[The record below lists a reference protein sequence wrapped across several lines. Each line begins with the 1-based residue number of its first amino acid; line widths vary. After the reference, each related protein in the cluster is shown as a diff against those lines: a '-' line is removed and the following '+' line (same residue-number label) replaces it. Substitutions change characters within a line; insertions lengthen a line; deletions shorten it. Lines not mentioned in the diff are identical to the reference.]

1 MAESA
6 RPPLHPDARRWCV
19 AAAAVAALPL
29 LLLMPGWLAGTLAT
43 VGLVSAW
50 SGARRPWPDW
60 LRLLLTLSLTG
71 LVLAAFGFRF
81 GRDTGCALLLAMLAL
96 KLGETRW
103 LRDGRSLVGFAL
115 FATFAAFLQ
124 DQGPLTLALAVPAVT
139 MALAA
144 SSRMAEHEVP
154 GGVTVPVAHRLA
166 GAVAWVALAIPLAV
180 ATFWL
185 FPRLPAP
192 LWGVP
197 ENALARTG
205 ISDRMEPGQWLDLMN
220 DDAPAFRAR
229 FFGPP
234 PPVEQM
240 YWRGPVLWDFD
251 GRAWTRAPWAASLP
265 PAPVEAAGPGLAYE
279 ITLEPTDKRFLFAL
293 DLPTSAP
300 PDAVMGLDL
309 APYARRAVSSL
320 RRYRLESVSPARFE
334 PQLRHQLWQA
344 ATRLPEGY
352 NPRTLALAQRW
363 RSEGADDAEVIRRAL
378 AWFRAEFSY
387 SLDAPPL
394 GRHSVD
400 EFLFVTRQ
408 GFCEHFSSSFAV
420 LMRAAGIPARVVT
433 GYAGGFRNPIGD
445 YWLIRQSDAH
455 AWTEV
460 WLEGRGWTRIDPT
473 AAVDPERVFLRSGFI
488 GGGLAG
494 LGEGLVPIATFADWL
509 RRGWNELVL
518 GFDANRQR
526 LLLRPFGI
534 EEASAG
540 QLALAFATGVG
551 LSLALTLW
559 LLLRQSSPR
568 TDPLLAAYARFLA
581 RLARAGVAK
590 APHEPPLTFAERAA
604 ARLPADAGE
613 ILALSRRFAAWRY
626 AGAVLDNE
634 ARAQL
639 ARALRNFRP
648 RVRARPLPGADP

>member
-19 AAAAVAALPL
+19 AAATVAALPL
-29 LLLMPGWLAGTLAT
+29 LLLLPGWLAATLAT

-50 SGARRPWPDW
+50 SSAHRPWPDW
-60 LRLLLTLSLTG
+60 LRLLLTLSLAG

-144 SSRMAEHEVP
+144 SSRMAESEAP
-154 GGVTVPVAHRLA
+154 DGVATPAARRLA
-166 GAVAWVALAIPLAV
+166 GAVAWIALAIPLAMV
-180 ATFWL
+180 AFWL
-185 FPRLPAP
+185 FPRFPAP

-251 GRAWTRAPWAASLP
+251 GRAWTRAPWITSLP
-265 PAPVEAAGPGLAYE
+265 PAPVEAAGPPLSYE

-293 DLPTSAP
+293 DLPTTAP

-309 APYARRAVSSL
+309 APYARRPVSSL
-320 RRYRLESVSPARFE
+320 QRYRLQSVPPARFE
-334 PQLRHQLWQA
+334 PQLGQLLRQA

-363 RSEGADDAEVIRRAL
+363 RGEGANDEEVIRRAL
-378 AWFRAEFSY
+378 AWFRAEFTY

-494 LGEGLVPIATFADWL
+494 LDERLVPIATFADWL
-509 RRGWNELVL
+509 RRGWNEFVL

-526 LLLRPFGI
+526 LLLRPLGI

-540 QLALAFATGVG
+540 QLALAFAAGVG

-559 LLLRQSSPR
+559 LLLRQSAPR
-568 TDPLLAAYARFLA
+568 TDPLLAAYARFLL

-590 APHEPPLTFAERAA
+590 APHEPPLAFAERAA
-604 ARLPADAGE
+604 ARLPEDAGA

-648 RVRARPLPGADP
+648 RARARPLPGADP

>member
-1 MAESA
+1 MAD
-6 RPPLHPDARRWCV
+6 RLPLHPDARRWSV
-19 AAAAVAALPL
+19 AAAAFAALPL
-29 LLLMPGWLAGTLAT
+29 LLLVPQWLAGTLLAT
-43 VGLVSAW
+43 GALATW

-60 LRLLLTLSLTG
+60 LRLILTLCLAG

-81 GRDTGCALLLAMLAL
+81 GRDTGSALLLAMLAL

-124 DQGPLTLALAVPAVT
+124 DQGPLTLLLAIPAVAMVLAASARMAESQAGIEAVPAAPRRLAGALGW

-144 SSRMAEHEVP
+144 P
-154 GGVTVPVAHRLA
+154 I
-166 GAVAWVALAIPLAV
+166 ALAA
-180 ATFWL
+180 FWL
-185 FPRLPAP
+185 FPRFPAP

-205 ISDRMEPGQWLDLMN
+205 INDRMEPGQWLDLMN
-220 DDAPAFRAR
+220 DDRPAFRAR

-234 PPVEQM
+234 PPVDQL
-240 YWRGPVLWDFD
+240 YWRGPVLWEFD
-251 GRAWTRAPWAASLP
+251 GRAWTRAPWVTALP
-265 PAPVEAAGPGLAYE
+265 PAPIDPAGPPLSYE

-293 DLPTSAP
+293 DLPTTTP
-300 PDAVMGLDL
+300 PDASMGLDL
-309 APYARRAVSSL
+309 APYSRRPVSSL
-320 RRYRLESVSPARFE
+320 RRYELQAVPPARFE
-334 PQLRHQLWQA
+334 PELRRTLRQA

-363 RSEGADDAEVIRRAL
+363 RSEGADDAEVVRRAL
-378 AWFRAEFSY
+378 AWFRAEFTY

-394 GRHSVD
+394 GRDSVD

-433 GYAGGFRNPIGD
+433 GYAGGFRNPLGD

-460 WLEGRGWTRIDPT
+460 WLQGRGWIRIDPT
-473 AAVDPERVFLRSGFI
+473 AAVDPDRVFVRSANI
-488 GGGLAG
+488 GGGLAA
-494 LGEGLVPIATFADWL
+494 LGAGMVPIVTFADWL
-509 RRGWNELVL
+509 RRGWNDFVL
-518 GFDANRQR
+518 GFDASRQR
-526 LLLRPFGI
+526 LLLRPLGI
-534 EEASAG
+534 EDASAWQLAMAFAVG
-540 QLALAFATGVG
+540 VGLALAF
-551 LSLALTLW
+551 TLW
-559 LLLRQSSPR
+559 TLLRRSGMRP
-568 TDPLLAAYARFLA
+568 DPMLVAYARFVH
-581 RLARAGVAK
+581 RLSRAGVDK
-590 APHEPPLTFAERAA
+590 APHEPPLAFAERAA
-604 ARLPADAGE
+604 TRLPGDADG

-626 AGAVLDNE
+626 AGEALDDI
-634 ARAQL
+634 ARTDL

-648 RVRARPLPGADP
+648 RDRAHPQPGAAP